1 MSSQN
6 PPTGGAS
13 RRRRIA
19 GERKG
24 TRPPLESGA
33 VPGEAPEGSAGEPS
47 TPATQAAPAEGVTT
61 PEAGPRREAR
71 AVSTPVLSAL
81 AVAAVLL
88 VAFAASGFFVDGV
101 GVAAWRQVD
110 EESQVETAERAAP
123 AAAERA
129 AAAILSYSHESLE
142 ADRDNAARFM
152 TGSYR
157 KEYLDT
163 FGLVLDNAPEVKAVV
178 EAEVKASGVVHADP
192 GRANVLL
199 FVNQTTT
206 STANEGEPQIA
217 LNRVMLTMQLHDGT
231 WLVDDITS
239 Y

>member
-6 PPTGGAS
+6 PPTGSAS

-19 GERKG
+19 GERKSA
-24 TRPPLESGA
+24 RPPLESGA
-33 VPGEAPEGSAGEPS
+33 APAEAPEESPEES
-47 TPATQAAPAEGVTT
+47 PAEGTT
-61 PEAGPRREAR
+61 IPETRPRREAR
-71 AVSTPVLSAL
+71 AVPTLVLSAL
-81 AVAAVLL
+81 GVVAVLL

-101 GVAAWRQVD
+101 GVAAWKQVD
-110 EESQVETAERAAP
+110 EESQVEAAERAAP

-129 AAAILSYSHESLE
+129 AAAILAYSHESLE

-152 TGSYR
+152 TESYR

-217 LNRVMLTMQLHDGT
+217 LNRVMLTMELHDGT